1 MKNIILIFIGFWL
14 LTSCSVDPVTGKRT
28 FNLIPE
34 EQEMAMGREY
44 DPQISAMYGI
54 YEDKALREYVA
65 GIVERLGKVSH
76 RSGIPYKARVMDSPV
91 VNAFAIPGGYVYV
104 TRGLLAY
111 LEDEAALAGV
121 MGHEI
126 GHVAARHSVEQMS
139 QAQLLQIG
147 LGLGAALSETF
158 ARYAGIAQQGLGLLF
173 LKFGRDDEREADR
186 LGVEYATKIG
196 YDTHSMAAFFTVLD
210 RMSSANGPGL
220 PDFLS
225 THPNPRERVAKVG
238 RLTEEWEKKVN
249 KPSYVKNREAYLNH
263 IDGLVFGNDPRQ
275 GFVENNV
282 FYHPGLKF
290 QFPTPAGW
298 KVNNLPTQVQM
309 VAEKQAAAIIFKLDE
324 AKTAATAADVFVQN
338 NKLRVESR
346 KSLKVHGAPAVEL
359 TGIVAGARDTVK
371 VMSYFIRHK
380 QAVYSFVGYSSPA
393 GFHAYA
399 PLFRKTMG
407 GLRGLTDRD
416 KLNRQPLRVHIRAL
430 PRAMTLTQALKYFK
444 VPGDKME
451 EHFLLNASLKPGQK
465 LKKGFR
471 IKVVS

>member
-1 MKNIILIFIGFWL
+1 MKKIFLFLLSFWFF
-14 LTSCSVDPVTGKRT
+14 TSCSIDPVTGKRT

-34 EQEMAMGREY
+34 EQEMEMGREY
-44 DPQISAMYGI
+44 DPQISAMYGV
-54 YEDKALREYVA
+54 YDDKELQNYVA
-65 GIVERLGKVSH
+65 GIVEKLGKVSH
-76 RSGIPYKARVMDSPV
+76 RSKIPYKARVMDSPV

-104 TRGLLAY
+104 TRGILAY

-158 ARYAGIAQQGLGLLF
+158 AQYAGIAQQGLGLLF

-186 LGVEYATKIG
+186 LGVEYATRIG
-196 YDTHSMAAFFTVLD
+196 YDTHSMAEFFTVLD

-225 THPNPRERVAKVG
+225 THPNPRERVARVG
-238 RLTEEWEKKVN
+238 QLTEEWEKKIN
-249 KPSYVKNREAYLNH
+249 APEYVKNRDAYLDH
-263 IDGLVFGNDPRQ
+263 INGLVFGNDPRQ

-324 AKTAATAADVFVQN
+324 AKTPAAAADVFIQN

-346 KSLKVHGAPAVEL
+346 KTLKVHGAPAVEL
-359 TGIVAGARDTVK
+359 TGIVAGARDTIK
-371 VMSYFIRHK
+371 VMSYFIRGERG
-380 QAVYSFVGYSSPA
+380 VYNFVGYSSPT
-393 GFHAYA
+393 GFTAYA
-399 PLFRKTMG
+399 PVFRKTMS
-407 GLRGLTDRD
+407 GLRRLSDRD

-430 PRAMTLTQALKYFK
+430 SRAMTLKQALKHFK
-444 VPGDKME
+444 VPAGKME
-451 EHFLLNASLKPGQK
+451 EHFLLNSSVKPDQRLNRGY
-465 LKKGFR
+465 R